1 MLFDPSFSTGIVKLV
16 AMKIGVKI
24 FVEIRTLRFED
35 RKYKRQKLVYG
46 KKKKRKIYLSSY
58 DTTFALDEALG
69 VKRRYVLAIW

>member
-1 MLFDPSFSTGIVKLV
+1 MLFDPSFSTDIVKLV

-46 KKKKRKIYLSSY
+46 KKRKKNLFIEL
-58 DTTFALDEALG
+58 
-69 VKRRYVLAIW
+69 RYNVCLR

>member
-46 KKKKRKIYLSSY
+46 KKKKKNLFIEL
-58 DTTFALDEALG
+58 
-69 VKRRYVLAIW
+69 RYNVCLR

>member
-16 AMKIGVKI
+16 AMKIGVKT

-46 KKKKRKIYLSSY
+46 KKRKKNLFIEL
-58 DTTFALDEALG
+58 
-69 VKRRYVLAIW
+69 RYNVCLR

>member
-16 AMKIGVKI
+16 AMKIVKI

-46 KKKKRKIYLSSY
+46 KKKKKKNLFIEL
-58 DTTFALDEALG
+58 
-69 VKRRYVLAIW
+69 RYNVCLR

>member
-1 MLFDPSFSTGIVKLV
+1 MLFDPSFSTDILKLV

-46 KKKKRKIYLSSY
+46 KKKKKNLFIEL
-58 DTTFALDEALG
+58 
-69 VKRRYVLAIW
+69 RYNVCLR

>member
-35 RKYKRQKLVYG
+35 RKYKR
-46 KKKKRKIYLSSY
+46 
-58 DTTFALDEALG
+58 
-69 VKRRYVLAIW
+69 

>member
-1 MLFDPSFSTGIVKLV
+1 MLFDPSFSTDIVKLV

-46 KKKKRKIYLSSY
+46 KKKKKKNLFIEL
-58 DTTFALDEALG
+58 
-69 VKRRYVLAIW
+69 RYNVCLR

>member
-35 RKYKRQKLVYG
+35 REYKRQKLVYG
-46 KKKKRKIYLSSY
+46 KKRKKNLFIEL
-58 DTTFALDEALG
+58 
-69 VKRRYVLAIW
+69 RYNVCLR

>member
-46 KKKKRKIYLSSY
+46 KKKKKEKFIYRV
-58 DTTFALDEALG
+58 TTQRLP
-69 VKRRYVLAIW
+69 

>member
-46 KKKKRKIYLSSY
+46 KKRKKNLFIEL
-58 DTTFALDEALG
+58 
-69 VKRRYVLAIW
+69 RYNVCLR

>member
-24 FVEIRTLRFED
+24 FMEIRTLRFED

-46 KKKKRKIYLSSY
+46 KKRKKNLFIEL
-58 DTTFALDEALG
+58 
-69 VKRRYVLAIW
+69 RYNVCLR